1 LRDIKGMY
9 AKARACEIKG
19 FTGMGDLYESPSNP
33 DLVLSIVS
41 RNPEENT
48 LQILEFVESPGLVMS
63 LSVT

>member
-1 LRDIKGMY
+1 MRDIKGMY

-19 FTGMGDLYESPSNP
+19 FTGMGDPYESPSNP

-41 RNPEENT
+41 RNLEENT
-48 LQILEFVESPGLVMS
+48 LQILELVENRGLARS